1 MAKMVFRL
9 AADKEANHIRWVEAL
24 IEIAK
29 TKKLGKDPGVS
40 KPELEYWVQDEDGEG
55 ESYKESA
62 QSATEP
68 WVKAV
73 LEQIGNDETTNSQLL
88 KALLSH
94 V

>member
-24 IEIAK
+24 IEITK
-29 TKKLGKDPGVS
+29 TKKLGKDSGVS
-40 KPELEYWVQDEDGEG
+40 KPELEYWVQDEDSEG
-55 ESYKESA
+55 ESYKQSA
-62 QSATEP
+62 QNAGEP

-73 LEQIGNDETTNSQLL
+73 LEQIGSDETTNSQLL
-88 KALLSH
+88 KALLSR